1 MSSAVQG
8 FYGRWARLY
17 DVIARYLPG
26 VRRLRQRAVA
36 TLELEPGDT
45 VVEMGTG
52 TGANLPFLRDAVG
65 PSGTVVGVD
74 VTRPVLDRAWTLTER
89 RGWDDVHLVRADAT
103 RPPIQSADAVLATF
117 VVGMF
122 EDPADAVHG
131 WCDLVSPGGTVVLLD
146 AMLSDRSYAPFVNP
160 FFRAF
165 VTLSTPPTL
174 QMRYD
179 RDLAGDLDRKVT
191 AARAALRD
199 RSREV
204 AHEESFLG
212 FARLTGGRID
222 SRSTARHPDP

>member
-1 MSSAVQG
+1 MSSAIQG

-17 DVIARYLPG
+17 DLIARYLPG
-26 VRRLRQRAVA
+26 VRRLRERAA
-36 TLELEPGDT
+36 AALELDPGDT

-52 TGANLPFLRDAVG
+52 TGANLPFLREAVG

-74 VTRPVLDRAWTLTER
+74 VTRPVLDRASVLVDGH
-89 RGWDDVHLVRADAT
+89 GWENVHLVRGDAT
-103 RPPIQSADAVLATF
+103 RPPFQAVDAVLATF

-122 EDPADAVHG
+122 EEPADAVHG
-131 WCDLVSPGGTVVLLD
+131 WCDLVRPGGNVVLLD
-146 AMLSDRSYAPFVNP
+146 ATLSDRSYAPFVNP

-174 QMRYD
+174 QLRYD

-191 AARAALRD
+191 TAREALRD
-199 RSREV
+199 RSRGV

-212 FARLTGGRID
+212 FARLTGGRVD
-222 SRSTARHPDP
+222 STPIH